1 MSNSAT
7 VCSRVSASP
16 AHLKAGTRRKLTDY
30 FRKLAPLCDLL
41 PDASVTDVTE
51 DDCRAHLDR
60 WRDRHPNTMRHSV
73 SVMKSFF
80 GWLYEVG
87 TIERNPM
94 DRIKPPR
101 RPSSEDLD
109 VTTVSGA
116 DVRRLFDACRTTTD
130 FLCLATLAYLGPRRR
145 AASNLRWRDVDLDK
159 GTMRFREK
167 GGKIITKP
175 IPAEFVAVLRTL
187 REGGV
192 VDTKPESYVI
202 PMPRGQR
209 RAGDRDDRI
218 IWRTI
223 KNLGER
229 ASVEVHPHSLRAA
242 FAVRFLETHPGE
254 VEALQRLMGRSKM
267 ETTQIYLRR
276 LDRERAM
283 ERVRDL
289 SWGAPFGAISAKART
304 GFEPVYE
311 ALQASA

>member
-1 MSNSAT
+1 VRLDRAIDRFDGELARRG
-7 VCSRVSASP
+7 CAKRSRA
-16 AHLKAGTRRKLTDY
+16 DY

-41 PDASVTDVTE
+41 PDAAVSDVTE

-87 TIERNPM
+87 ASERNPM

-101 RPSSEDLD
+101 RPISEDLD

-116 DVRRLFDACRTTTD
+116 DVRRLFDACQTPTD
-130 FLCLATLAYLGPRRR
+130 LLCLATLAYLGPRRR
-145 AASNLRWRDVDLDK
+145 AASNLRWRDVDLHK

-167 GGKIITKP
+167 GSKIITKP
-175 IPAEFVAVLRTL
+175 IPAELVAVLQTL

-202 PMPRGQR
+202 PMPRRQR

-218 IWRTI
+218 IWRTV
-223 KNLGER
+223 KKLGER
-229 ASVEVHPHSLRAA
+229 AGVEVHPHSLRAA

-254 VEALQRLMGRSKM
+254 VEALQRLMGHSKM

-283 ERVRDL
+283 ERVRDF
-289 SWGAPFGAISAKART
+289 SWGAPFGAMGEKART